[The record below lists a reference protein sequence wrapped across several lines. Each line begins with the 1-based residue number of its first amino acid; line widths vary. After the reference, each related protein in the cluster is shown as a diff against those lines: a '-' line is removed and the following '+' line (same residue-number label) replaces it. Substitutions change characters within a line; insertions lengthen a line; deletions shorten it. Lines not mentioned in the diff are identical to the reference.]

1 MHMMHCG
8 IEPFGGLRAFT
19 DLNKGMRRR
28 GDNFLEKVSLP
39 VPLLQKLVSYFLFQ
53 PQITQID
60 ADREQ
65 MI

>member
-1 MHMMHCG
+1 MHK
-8 IEPFGGLRAFT
+8 
-19 DLNKGMRRR
+19 KGTGRR

-39 VPLLQKLVSYFLFQ
+39 VPLLQKLLSYFLFQ